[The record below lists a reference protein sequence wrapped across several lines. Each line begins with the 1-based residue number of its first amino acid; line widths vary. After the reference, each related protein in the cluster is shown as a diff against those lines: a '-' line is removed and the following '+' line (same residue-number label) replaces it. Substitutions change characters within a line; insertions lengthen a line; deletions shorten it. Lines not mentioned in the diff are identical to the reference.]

1 MAAFMTIEELD
12 ARGPATPP
20 RWLVDGWLR
29 LGGTSIWAGKPKC
42 GKSTLLQQLAVS
54 VALGRNFL
62 GRPVHQ
68 GLALYAL
75 LDGDN
80 LGATR
85 LRLSAMAGGSLF
97 NGKLALADDV
107 PFSKP
112 EQATQHLQEMI
123 GDKRPALVVLD
134 TLPGFLSVESLDKFA
149 EMRPYLRQLS
159 RLAESLG
166 CHIALS
172 HHDKKRQADAAS
184 DRLNGSTAIGATVE
198 ALVSVQLATDGR
210 QTVECAQHR
219 YGDGFPKTQLSFD
232 PATYRSTP
240 FGTVEEIRSQAI
252 QAREG
257 DLRTELLAIVQVAG
271 SIERDKI
278 LGELKGSAS
287 RKLSTIKSLVDEGAL
302 SVTGAGVRGDPL
314 TYQLA
319 TQQLLEA
326 A

>member
-1 MAAFMTIEELD
+1 MTIEELD

-20 RWLVDGWLR
+20 QWLVDGWLR

-62 GRPVHQ
+62 GRVVQQ

-80 LGATR
+80 LDATR
-85 LRLSAMAGGSLF
+85 IRLAEMAGGSPF
-97 NGKLALADDV
+97 NGSLAVADDV

-112 EQATQHLQEMI
+112 EHATQKLQEMI
-123 GDKRPALVVLD
+123 GDKRPSLVVLD
-134 TLPGFLSVESLDKFA
+134 TLPGFLSVESLDKFP

-219 YGDGFPKTQLSFD
+219 YGNGFPKTQLSFD

-240 FGTVEEIRSQAI
+240 FGTVEEIRSQGVE
-252 QAREG
+252 AREG
-257 DLRTELLAIVQVAG
+257 DLRREVLAILQVEG
-271 SIERDKI
+271 RMERNK
-278 LGELKGSAS
+278 LMSELTGMAS
-287 RKLSTIKSLVDEGAL
+287 RKLTTIKSLVDEGSL

-319 TQQLLEA
+319 THQLLEA